1 MKEMRDEI
9 IKNETEEKP
18 HAVMNE
24 DAVTE
29 EKPHAVMNEDAVT
42 EEKPHAV
49 MNEDY
54 VTEEE
59 FLAAYRPGDYEK
71 PSVAVD
77 MAIFSAADKKEENYR
92 KLPEKELRLLM
103 IRRGGHP
110 FKGHWALPGGFVE
123 PDENTESAAARELM
137 EETGVDNIYLEQL
150 YTFSDPHRDPRT
162 WVMSCSYLAL
172 VDSSKINVEAGDD
185 AERASWFSVRL
196 DIESR
201 QIREYDGGFEKT
213 VDLRLE
219 LKNGDTSIGA
229 LVRHTIVRLDCG
241 TKEKY
246 EILENDGIAF
256 DHAKI
261 ITYAILRL
269 RGKVQYTDIALNLV
283 PEYFTLTQL
292 QQIYEII
299 LGKPLIKAAFRR
311 KYGILAEPTE
321 MQTSDAGHRPSQ
333 LFRRKWLTE

>member
-1 MKEMRDEI
+1 MKELRD
-9 IKNETEEKP
+9 KNGLTEK
-18 HAVMNE
+18 
-24 DAVTE
+24 
-29 EKPHAVMNEDAVT
+29 
-42 EEKPHAV
+42 
-49 MNEDY
+49 
-54 VTEEE
+54 E
-59 FLAAYRPGDYEK
+59 FLDAYRPGDYEK

-92 KLPEKELRLLM
+92 KLPEKELRLLL
-103 IRRGGHP
+103 ICRGGHP
-110 FKGHWALPGGFVE
+110 CLGCWALPGGFVE
-123 PDENTESAAARELM
+123 PEENTEQAAARELK
-137 EETGVDNIYLEQL
+137 EETGVENIYLEQL

-172 VDSSKINVEAGDD
+172 IDSSKVNIEAGDD
-185 AERASWFSVRL
+185 AERALWFSVKL
-196 DIESR
+196 NIES
-201 QIREYDGGFEKT
+201 QQTREYDGGFGKT
-213 VDLRLE
+213 TDLRLE
-219 LKNGDTSIGA
+219 MKNGDTVLSA
-229 LVRHTIVRLDCG
+229 LVRHSVTRYDCG
-241 TKEKY
+241 TSEKY
-246 EILENDGIAF
+246 EILENNGIAF

-321 MQTSDAGHRPSQ
+321 LQTSDAGHRPSQ